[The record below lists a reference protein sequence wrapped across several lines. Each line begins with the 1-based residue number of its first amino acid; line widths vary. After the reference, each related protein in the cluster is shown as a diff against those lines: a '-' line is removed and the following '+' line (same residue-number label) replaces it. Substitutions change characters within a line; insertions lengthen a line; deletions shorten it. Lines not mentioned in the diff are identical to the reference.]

1 MRNRMSGLTLIE
13 LLIAMSIF
21 AVMAVSM
28 FIAFDNVQ
36 TAKEVTDQS
45 SERLRQYQSA
55 FNRIGQDLQQ
65 LAPRPVRDEYGDPL
79 YAMHR
84 EDDGSL
90 AFTRAGW
97 TRSAFFS
104 KHPRSNLQRVQYY
117 LEDGKLMRAY
127 WNGLDVGP
135 NDKPTRT
142 ELLDGVSELKFQF
155 YYTDYTN
162 PEEPLPKTIEQW
174 PPPEILP
181 SSPPTMS
188 FLLEPAF
195 IILPDAIE
203 IGLTTDD
210 LGAITRSY
218 LVAGGAE
225 QVFK

>member
-1 MRNRMSGLTLIE
+1 MRNRVSGLTLIE
-13 LLIAMSIF
+13 LLLAMSIF

-28 FIAFDNVQ
+28 FMAFDNVQ
-36 TAKEVTDQS
+36 RAKEVTEKA

-65 LAPRPVRDEYGDPL
+65 LVPRPVRDEYGDPR
-79 YAMHR
+79 YALQR

-90 AFTRAGW
+90 LFSRAGW
-97 TRSAFFS
+97 TRSSFFN

-127 WNGLDVGP
+127 WNSLDAGP
-135 NDKPTRT
+135 SDQPTRT
-142 ELLDGVSELKFQF
+142 VLLEGVSELKFQF
-155 YYTDYTN
+155 YYIDYSN
-162 PEEPLPKTIEQW
+162 PEMPQPKTIEQW
-174 PPPEILP
+174 PPQELLP
-181 SSPPTMS
+181 SSQPEMS

-195 IILPDAIE
+195 IALPDAIE

>member
-1 MRNRMSGLTLIE
+1 VRNRVAGLTLIE
-13 LLIAMSIF
+13 LLIAMAIF

-36 TAKEVTDQS
+36 KAKEVTDKS

-65 LAPRPVRDEYGDPL
+65 LVPRPVRDEYGDPK
-79 YAMHR
+79 YAMQR

-90 AFTRAGW
+90 VFTRAGW
-97 TRSAFFS
+97 TRSAFFN

-117 LEDGKLMRAY
+117 LEDGNLMRAY
-127 WNGLDVGP
+127 WNSLDIAP
-135 NDKPTRT
+135 AEKPVRT
-142 ELLDGVSELKFQF
+142 VLLEGVSELKFQF
-155 YYTDYTN
+155 YYVDYTN
-162 PEEPLPKTIEQW
+162 PEEPKYPTIDQW

-188 FLLEPAF
+188 FMLEPAF
-195 IILPDAIE
+195 IILPEAIE
-203 IGLTTDD
+203 IGMTTED